1 MQPLLTSGLLLA
13 LCGMA
18 AAQTVP
24 AGWNIIK
31 DDKAACQAAIPPDW
45 APGSQPNMAHVKDML
60 EGMVVVT
67 SDVDRLKPMPEFLQK
82 SLVDQMIENTDKRV
96 FYLNKTGASMQ
107 YHADVPGKGGK
118 GRCHATVTFQPAK
131 VKDEIA
137 KQIALSIGP
146 VK

>member
-1 MQPLLTSGLLLA
+1 MQPLLTPALLFA

-24 AGWNIIK
+24 AGWNVIK
-31 DDKAACQAAIPPDW
+31 DGKGACQAAIPADW
-45 APGSQPNMAHVKDML
+45 APGSQPGTAHVKNML

-67 SDVDRLKPMPEFLQK
+67 SDVDRLQPMPEAVQK
-82 SLVDQMIENTDKRV
+82 MFEAQMIENTDKRV
-96 FYLNKTGASMQ
+96 FYSHEDRNGKQ
-107 YHADVPGKGGK
+107 YTATVPGKGGK
-118 GRCHATVTFQPAK
+118 GRCHATVTFQPTK

-137 KQIALSIGP
+137 KQIALSIGA

>member
-1 MQPLLTSGLLLA
+1 MQPLCTSGLLLA

-24 AGWNIIK
+24 AGWNILK
-31 DDKAACQAAIPPDW
+31 EKGGACQAAIPPDW
-45 APGSQPNMAHVKDML
+45 APGSEPGMAHVKNML
-60 EGMVVVT
+60 EGMVVVS
-67 SDVDRLKPMPEFLQK
+67 SDVDRLQPMPEAVQK
-82 SLVDQMIENTDKRV
+82 SLVDQMIENTNQRV
-96 FYLNKTGASMQ
+96 FYLNKTGDSKQ
-107 YHADVPGKGGK
+107 YHVSVPGKGGK
-118 GRCHATVTFQPAK
+118 GRCHATVTFQPPK

>member
-18 AAQTVP
+18 AAQTIP
-24 AGWNIIK
+24 AGRSVIK
-31 DDKAACQAAIPPDW
+31 DGKGVCQAAVPPDW
-45 APGSQPNMAHVKDML
+45 GAGTQAGTAHVKNML
-60 EGMVVVT
+60 EGMLVVT
-67 SDVDRLKPMPEFLQK
+67 SDVDRLQPMPEAVQK
-82 SLVDQMIENTDKRV
+82 MLADQMIENTNQRV
-96 FYLNKTGASMQ
+96 FYSNKSGANSQ
-107 YHADVPGKGGK
+107 YHASVSAKGGK